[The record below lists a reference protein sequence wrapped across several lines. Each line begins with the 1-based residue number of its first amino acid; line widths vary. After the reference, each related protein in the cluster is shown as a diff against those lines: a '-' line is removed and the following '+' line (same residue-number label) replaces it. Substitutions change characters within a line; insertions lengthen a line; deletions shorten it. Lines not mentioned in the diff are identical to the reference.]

1 MRKSLGEHNPA
12 SHNPISGVAVTNN
25 SSSETGF
32 TSNFGH
38 PLDMLARTAANTHS
52 PDITIDRFPCGNTFN
67 GITPPTQGS
76 NTTRQPSRIGPSEA
90 IPTTWSTELSGIDP
104 VERGWLDIEDAQ
116 FYFERY
122 LPHPILPLLCI
133 KKFNSIRFWKH
144 LLPSVPII
152 SFGPHPPNFEQ
163 IRRQEP
169 ILFLSMIA
177 AAASTITIPDMFEK
191 LQKEAVS
198 IITYNAVVEGQK
210 NSELLLSL
218 LILTLW
224 PMAPSR

>member
-1 MRKSLGEHNPA
+1 MRKSIGEYNPA
-12 SHNPISGVAVTNN
+12 SDTSPSGVGVTNN
-25 SSSETGF
+25 SPETGF
-32 TSNFGH
+32 ASNFGH

-52 PDITIDRFPCGNTFN
+52 PDVTIDRFPCGNTFN
-67 GITPPTQGS
+67 GITPPIQGC
-76 NTTRQPSRIGPSEA
+76 TTRLPLRIGPSET
-90 IPTTWSTELSGIDP
+90 IPTTWTTELTGIDP
-104 VERGWLDIEDAQ
+104 VERGWLDIEDAK

-122 LPHPILPLLCI
+122 FPYAPLPFSCNGKL
-133 KKFNSIRFWKH
+133 NSVRFWKH
-144 LLPSVPII
+144 LLPSMPVI

-169 ILFLSMIA
+169 ILFLAMIA

-191 LQKEAVS
+191 LQKEAAS

-224 PMAPSR
+224 PMAPSK